1 MTKEITWPL
10 YLNGQI
16 GKVDQNLLICYNY
29 KIQLHSRVN
38 MKETT
43 KEITQD
49 LRSYRFIGEEA
60 ESLGGRLDSA
70 RVALESAK
78 SSWSKK
84 YWAMVIDQLLFQWR
98 SLPALHDGAASMSII
113 PRWSV
118 DYEFYDSGSEV
129 EGYTFTDKI
138 FDEIFRTSLDESW
151 DRVRE
156 ARLAKAQY

>member
-1 MTKEITWPL
+1 ME
-10 YLNGQI
+10 
-16 GKVDQNLLICYNY
+16 
-29 KIQLHSRVN
+29 
-38 MKETT
+38 

-70 RVALESAK
+70 RLALSSAQ

-84 YWAMVIDQLLFQWR
+84 YWTMVIDRLLFQWR
-98 SLPALHDGAASMSII
+98 SLPALHDGEAVMSII

-151 DRVRE
+151 NRVRE

>member
-1 MTKEITWPL
+1 ME
-10 YLNGQI
+10 
-16 GKVDQNLLICYNY
+16 
-29 KIQLHSRVN
+29 
-38 MKETT
+38 

-70 RVALESAK
+70 RLALESAK
-78 SSWSKK
+78 SAWSKN
-84 YWAMVIDQLLFQWR
+84 YWALVINQLLFQWR

-118 DYEFYDSGSEV
+118 DYEFFEIDYSPSA
-129 EGYTFTDKI
+129 YNITDKI

-151 DRVRE
+151 DRARE
-156 ARLAKAQY
+156 ARLARAQY

>member
-1 MTKEITWPL
+1 M
-10 YLNGQI
+10 N
-16 GKVDQNLLICYNY
+16 
-29 KIQLHSRVN
+29 
-38 MKETT
+38 

-60 ESLGGRLDSA
+60 ESLGGRLDKA
-70 RVALESAK
+70 RLALESAK
-78 SSWSKK
+78 SSWAKN
-84 YWAMVIDQLLFQWR
+84 YWALVINQLLFQWR

-118 DYEFYDSGSEV
+118 DYEFFDIDHNPSAYNI
-129 EGYTFTDKI
+129 TDKI

-156 ARLAKAQY
+156 ARLSRAQY

>member
-1 MTKEITWPL
+1 
-10 YLNGQI
+10 
-16 GKVDQNLLICYNY
+16 
-29 KIQLHSRVN
+29 
-38 MKETT
+38 MKETN

-60 ESLGGRLDSA
+60 EALGVRLDSA
-70 RVALESAK
+70 RLALESAR
-78 SSWSKK
+78 SPWSKR

-98 SLPALHDGAASMSII
+98 SLPALHDGAATMSII

-118 DYEFYDSGSEV
+118 DYEFYEIDHSPGA
-129 EGYTFTDKI
+129 YNITDKI

-151 DRVRE
+151 NRVRE

>member
-1 MTKEITWPL
+1 M
-10 YLNGQI
+10 N
-16 GKVDQNLLICYNY
+16 
-29 KIQLHSRVN
+29 
-38 MKETT
+38 

-60 ESLGGRLDSA
+60 ESLGNRLDAA
-70 RVALESAK
+70 RSALESAN
-78 SSWSKK
+78 SGWSKQ
-84 YWAMVIDQLLFQWR
+84 YWTMVIDQLLFQWR
-98 SLPALHDGAASMSII
+98 SLPALHDGGASMSII

-118 DYEFYDSGSEV
+118 YYEFFEIDHSPSAYNI
-129 EGYTFTDKI
+129 TDKI